1 MIYWALE
8 VPTSLEDLYLLE
20 IVLWLRSA
28 ILNHQIFSPFIMVVG
43 AFPIAKLGTLL
54 LRQISKPIANI
65 AKEKAKQIYN
75 WCEIKSKMWI
85 MNLGKPVSVPS
96 LNEAMAIELGANLLG
111 EGIIFIVAA
120 GVIFLEYARSSRKEA
135 AKEAALKD
143 ELSTL
148 SYTIQ
153 ELYFQTEKQDA
164 QIRELLRAVSEL
176 QGSVV
181 QKPWSKIRKTSDPFE
196 DPLDTPSLPTMPAP
210 SLPSSQGPV
219 QQPSLSVTRDEMP
232 KASFLVEA
240 LNYIERDVK
249 GYR

>member
-1 MIYWALE
+1 
-8 VPTSLEDLYLLE
+8 
-20 IVLWLRSA
+20 
-28 ILNHQIFSPFIMVVG
+28 
-43 AFPIAKLGTLL
+43 
-54 LRQISKPIANI
+54 
-65 AKEKAKQIYN
+65 
-75 WCEIKSKMWI
+75 MWI

-181 QKPWSKIRKTSDPFE
+181 QKPWSKIRKNSDPFE

-210 SLPSSQGPV
+210 SLPSSQGPM

>member
-1 MIYWALE
+1 
-8 VPTSLEDLYLLE
+8 
-20 IVLWLRSA
+20 
-28 ILNHQIFSPFIMVVG
+28 
-43 AFPIAKLGTLL
+43 
-54 LRQISKPIANI
+54 
-65 AKEKAKQIYN
+65 
-75 WCEIKSKMWI
+75 
-85 MNLGKPVSVPS
+85 
-96 LNEAMAIELGANLLG
+96 MAIELGANLLG

-181 QKPWSKIRKTSDPFE
+181 QKPWSKIRKNSDPFE
-196 DPLDTPSLPTMPAP
+196 DPLDTPSLPTMPEP
-210 SLPSSQGPV
+210 SLPSSQRPM